1 MCRLIAAV
9 LALVAP
15 ATVFAQ
21 TAAQRALDN
30 EPEARQ
36 IQSISQSMQQP
47 AVDPLDP
54 QRRQGPISRAVDQ
67 TAALRRMN
75 ALLDQL
81 EERLSRE
88 TRACGFCSDKQE
100 ELSELIRQRM
110 DLVSTSRDAIG
121 HDRAGFAMKVTGLT
135 PSGDTRW
142 TDIQIALRDSAETV
156 RAHCAKSRTDK
167 YCAGDG
173 MRRMAADHERAW
185 AACFNQNNWVEEASK
200 RRAYEACMST
210 TDPLTQM
217 CSQDHPGSPMACPY
231 SDVSYMDV
239 NELHFWHDRFNVDPT
254 KLTADAM
261 LVVGQAVHVALL
273 EPIVAPPGTAPG
285 AAFTVTVRG
294 RLGNALAGEADAVHS
309 RNPALQNA
317 LTLDPQLNVGVQGRF
332 EAIPAGTEVG
342 IEASIAPRAGQPSAA
357 TLTLTIG
364 GSNEGRRQTVATRG
378 RPAEAAREATAAAP
392 PGAAASLAAVRMQP
406 VQRQVSWPQPGA
418 VILAANTEL
427 AFVTACGCA
436 LPLTLAELKQQ
447 LAAHPVTA
455 AAPAAERA
463 SFTTLVIPA
472 GSRIDPILTEPV
484 TVSGIQAGKHFHAR
498 LNSDLALPQGGG
510 NRSDVLDV
518 RKGTDVYYKV
528 TDQAGANPSAPGRHN
543 VQLKVDYVVLN
554 GQQVPVKTDSGL
566 AFAYDVAA
574 PGARRTQPSDEIIPV
589 GMERA
594 WSIVEDVSV
603 TATGLSQDGGQAAR
617 RASAAGSHGD
627 ALRRDIG
634 DYNDTW
640 IGHAIT
646 LRGVVS
652 KVVTVRQY
660 DIALHFKESPDDAV
674 VMCFKLGGQISQTT
688 FNAQTGGP
696 DLSAFVGKTVEITGL
711 LQHPNCAQKSAGFD
725 IYMPGNVT
733 VVGAASAGVTP
744 NAAAAPRQVS
754 KSR

>member
-1 MCRLIAAV
+1 
-9 LALVAP
+9 
-15 ATVFAQ
+15 
-21 TAAQRALDN
+21 
-30 EPEARQ
+30 
-36 IQSISQSMQQP
+36 
-47 AVDPLDP
+47 VDPLDP
-54 QRRQGPISRAVDQ
+54 QRRQGAISKAVDQ

-81 EERLSRE
+81 EARLSRE

-110 DLVSTSRDAIG
+110 ALVSTSRDAIG
-121 HDRAGFAMKVTGLT
+121 RDRAGFAMKVTGLT
-135 PSGDTRW
+135 PSEDTRW
-142 TDIQIALRDSAETV
+142 TNIQIAFHESAEAV
-156 RAHCAKSRTDK
+156 RAHCAKPGAAKDK
-167 YCAGDG
+167 YCSGDG
-173 MRRMAADHERAW
+173 MLHMAADHEREW
-185 AACFNQNNWVEEASK
+185 AACFNKNNWVDDASK
-200 RRAYEACMST
+200 RRAYETCMGT
-210 TDPLTQM
+210 TDPLTQL
-217 CSQDHPGSPMACPY
+217 CTQDHPGSPTDCTY

-239 NELHFWHDRFNVDPT
+239 NALHFWNDRFNVDPT
-254 KLTADAM
+254 KLTADAT
-261 LVVGQAVHVALL
+261 LAVGQAAHVALL

-294 RLGNALAGEADAVHS
+294 RLGNALAGQADPVHS
-309 RNPALQNA
+309 RNPTLQNA
-317 LTLDPQLNVGVQGRF
+317 LTLDPQLTIGVQGRF

-342 IEASIAPRAGQPSAA
+342 IEATVAPRAGQPSAA
-357 TLTLTIG
+357 MLTLAIG
-364 GSNEGRRQTVATRG
+364 GGNEGRRPTVAARG
-378 RPAEAAREATAAAP
+378 RPGEAARDTTAAAP
-392 PGAAASLAAVRMQP
+392 AGGAGVSLAAVRMQP
-406 VQRQVSWPQPGA
+406 LERQVSWPQPGA

-463 SFTTLVIPA
+463 AFTTLVIPA

-510 NRSDVLDV
+510 TRSDVLDL

-528 TDQAGANPSAPGRHN
+528 IDQAGANASAPGRHN

-566 AFAYDVAA
+566 AFTYDVAA
-574 PGARRTQPSDEIIPV
+574 PGARRTQPSDEIIPI

-603 TATGLSQDGGQAAR
+603 TATGLTKTEAKQRVAPP
-617 RASAAGSHGD
+617 AAGSHGD
-627 ALRRDIG
+627 AMRRDIA

-725 IYMPGNVT
+725 IYMPSNVT
-733 VVGAASAGVTP
+733 VVGAASAGSAP
-744 NAAAAPRQVS
+744 NAAAAPSPAGKGR
-754 KSR
+754 